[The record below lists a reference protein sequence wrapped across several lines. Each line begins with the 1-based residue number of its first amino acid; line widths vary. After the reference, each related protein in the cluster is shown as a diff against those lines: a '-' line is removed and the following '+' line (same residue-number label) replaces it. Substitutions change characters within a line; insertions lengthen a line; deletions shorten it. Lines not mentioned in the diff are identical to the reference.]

1 MANASGR
8 NLIIKIGSPTA
19 TAIASVRSKSVA
31 INNERLD
38 TTNDDSDGWQEGL
51 SVAGLRSVEITVSG
65 LVDGDTLRGTAY
77 GATPIEDIE
86 VLFPDTATL
95 AGSFFISG
103 YTESGEHD
111 GATEFEATFAS
122 NEEPTY
128 TASA

>member
-8 NLIIKIGSPTA
+8 NLIIKIGGTPA
-19 TAIASVRSKSVA
+19 TIASVRSKSVA

-38 TTNDDSDGWQEGL
+38 TTNDDSAGWQEGL
-51 SVAGLRSVEITVSG
+51 TVAGLRSVEITVSG
-65 LVDGDTLRGTAY
+65 LVDGTVLRSLAY

-86 VLFPDTATL
+86 VTFPDTATL

-111 GATEFEATFAS
+111 GVTEFEATFAS

-128 TASA
+128 TAAA